1 MAYRDVSIV
10 VCVQDEPAEPLQ
22 QLVSVLLMDLEV
34 NDVWVICAGPGIDV
48 SLATNERLRVR
59 SQPGKGKA
67 DALNYGL
74 SQAHSPFT
82 FFIDADVLLKG
93 DEISIAREVLEDQE
107 VSFVSCG
114 YGMRPPAF
122 PIATGMGGWFSGCKT
137 NVFRSLGG
145 WVQDPLEDVVTSA
158 KIKKAGFTI
167 KTLPF
172 SITLRRAPRNARVK
186 GLGVLARFGQ
196 RG

>member
-1 MAYRDVSIV
+1 MAYRDVSV
-10 VCVQDEPAEPLQ
+10 VVPVKDEPAEALQ
-22 QLVSVLLMDLEV
+22 HLVSVLLMDLEV
-34 NDVWVICAGPGIDV
+34 NDVWVICSGPGIDV
-48 SLATNERLRVR
+48 SLAVNERLRVR

-74 SQAHSPFT
+74 SMAHAPYT
-82 FFIDADVLLKG
+82 FFIDADVILKG

-145 WVQDPLEDVVTSA
+145 WVQDPLEDVVTTA
-158 KIKKAGFTI
+158 MIKKAGYRI
-167 KTLPF
+167 VSLPF
-172 SITLRRAPRNARVK
+172 AVGVRRAPRKPATK
-186 GLGVLARFGQ
+186 FLSVLTSFG
-196 RG
+196 RR